1 MLLYCRNGSYNRVTC
16 INYQSNAYFFPG
28 KKHRERNDVSAQN
41 RGDSLLRISLDDIL
55 KGQKHKC
62 FNTFPHVKK
71 MNTAFILHR
80 NGGYFTYGEAKKR
93 IIDSFRN
100 SKLPLFGS
108 RIQMLWTSWNIPFM
122 FYGWK
127 VKAICSY
134 MPNEKCQKSR
144 RLRKYDYINVIHTVY
159 CTVSCL
165 SKWQAINWGSFPMW
179 TSKGYL
185 FIYWLFGLILVVW
198 ERKEHKSR

>member
-16 INYQSNAYFFPG
+16 INYQSNAYFFLG

-80 NGGYFTYGEAKKR
+80 NGGYFTNGVAKKR

-127 VKAICSY
+127 VKASCTY

-144 RLRKYDYINVIHTVY
+144 RLRKYDYINVIH
-159 CTVSCL
+159 SLL
-165 SKWQAINWGSFPMW
+165 SKQV
-179 TSKGYL
+179 TSHQLSEFSNVNKQGL
-185 FIYWLFGLILVVW
+185 FIHLLTVWSDFGGMG
-198 ERKEHKSR
+198 KKGA